1 MPFSV
6 PESFIIHIKMEKQ
19 QLQKLSLPSITLITI
34 TSSLIMAKK
43 PVF

>member
-19 QLQKLSLPSITLITI
+19 QLQKVLLLSITPITI
-34 TSSLIMAKK
+34 TSSLIIAKK